1 MAYDR
6 ALNGMLADI
15 WSAIE
20 WRTRPV
26 KGKRQ
31 ARRIPY
37 LRKDREFR
45 RELRNKYLEGWEYS
59 AHWVDSAL
67 RVAFSIMESWRRNY
81 LEGRRR
87 ARRPRARR
95 IFARVKKTLFRLEGD
110 AREEVRGDI
119 PLIIDQRRI

>member
-1 MAYDR
+1 MDRGITIAKARGDRVLLRTYTLSHDVGDEIEGLLMAYNR
-6 ALNGMLADI
+6 ILNGMLGDI

-20 WRTRPV
+20 WRTKPV
-26 KGKRQ
+26 KGEKQ

-37 LRKDREFR
+37 LRKDKDFR

-67 RVAFSIMESWRRNY
+67 KVAFSIMESWRKNY

-87 ARRPRARR
+87 A
-95 IFARVKKTLFRLEGD
+95 
-110 AREEVRGDI
+110 
-119 PLIIDQRRI
+119 

>member
-1 MAYDR
+1 M
-6 ALNGMLADI
+6 NGMLEDI

-26 KGKRQ
+26 KGKKQ
-31 ARRIPY
+31 VRRIPY

-67 RVAFSIMESWRRNY
+67 KVAFSIMESWRKNY

-87 ARRPRARR
+87 ARCPRARR
-95 IFARVKKTLFRLEGD
+95 IFARVKKTLLRLEGD
-110 AREEVRGDI
+110 VLRISVR
-119 PLIIDQRRI
+119 PNEFVR